1 MAIPTG
7 AAAYKKKDGILT
19 LTPDQKSVIWTP
31 NSAPGGP
38 PTVSLIVANIT
49 NLQQTPDTAAK
60 VMLKI
65 FDKPPEVP
73 EPVAYL
79 FHFNSPADPR
89 AEANVIRDLLSRLLA
104 NAKAN
109 DPSVPKAASGAGT
122 PVAGASGNGSAA
134 MTFANAALA
143 KPSSA
148 RLFDDEA
155 LKSDI
160 VLQQSL
166 MKADRELT
174 QMYMEG
180 RKTKPDSMSD
190 ATFNAHFW
198 SARINLLRA
207 HAIESSQKKGP
218 YNVLAQIKPSLQSS
232 TDPSRPSELKIKF
245 SVEQIQLIMTQHPL
259 VKRIYNENVPPLE
272 TNEFWERFF
281 LSKLSKKLRGER
293 PTGLEMA
300 DNIFDKYDEYEDI
313 TAFSSKHLSSHVP
326 HIIDLEGNEENQGGF
341 KSGNRK
347 DVEMRPRGRQDVPII
362 QTLNSISGKLLANA
376 VRSED
381 EPEGPRRVDDDTFQE
396 LTLRDLQGDAEESRI
411 MLNIKE
417 QSRFF
422 SSGSGQESDS
432 TALFARQNPA
442 KVLRGVQGDL
452 RTLGEDGAGGIAIH
466 PSMGI
471 DDEDDSDDEEMS
483 QTQVGSRDSRK
494 QAQQQILKSMLQ
506 RREQLY
512 GNESDET
519 TPMGLDAEITSTCN
533 LTHATTLEFLHQF
546 WSAFHS
552 GDPDRAAE
560 LGYLAE
566 ALKRSKERI
575 RAVGED
581 AKKKQNERVERHKQ
595 EIYEHYKRTGK
606 RIRPNPKSIPRTGE
620 EAEQAVA
627 KLMEPV
633 VSSLDRAVTTYS
645 RALAAEGIQASTE
658 R

>member
-7 AAAYKKKDGILT
+7 ATAYKKKDGILT

-38 PTVSLIVANIT
+38 PTVSLVIANIS

-65 FDKPPEVP
+65 FDKPPEAP

-89 AEANVIRDLLSRLLA
+89 AEANIIRDLLSKLLA
-104 NAKAN
+104 NAKAS
-109 DPSVPKAASGAGT
+109 DPSVPKAASGSGT
-122 PVAGASGNGSAA
+122 PVAAASGNGSAA

-143 KPSSA
+143 KPSPA

-160 VLQQSL
+160 DLQMSL
-166 MKADRELT
+166 MNSDRQLT

-218 YNVLAQIKPSLQSS
+218 YNVLAQVKPTLQPS
-232 TDPSRPSELKIKF
+232 TDPSKPSELKIKF
-245 SVEQIQLIMTQHPL
+245 SVEQIQMIMSQHPL
-259 VKRIYNENVPPLE
+259 IKRIYNENVPPLE
-272 TNEFWERFF
+272 TNAFWERFF
-281 LSKLSKKLRGER
+281 LSKLSRKLRGER

-300 DNIFDKYDEYEDI
+300 DNVFDKYDDYEDI
-313 TAFSSKHLSSHVP
+313 TAFSSKHLSRHVP

-341 KSGNRK
+341 KSGNCK
-347 DVEMRPRGRQDVPII
+347 DVEMRPRGRKDVPII
-362 QTLNSISGKLLANA
+362 QTLNSISGKLLAHIVPSDN
-376 VRSED
+376 
-381 EPEGPRRVDDDTFQE
+381 EPEGTTHVDDDTFQE
-396 LTLRDLQGDAEESRI
+396 LSLRDLQGDAEENRI
-411 MLNIKE
+411 TLNIKE

-422 SSGSGQESDS
+422 SSGSSEDS
-432 TALFARQNPA
+432 ETAALFARQDPA

-452 RTLGEDGAGGIAIH
+452 RTLGEDGAGGVAIH
-466 PSMGI
+466 PSLGI
-471 DDEDDSDDEEMS
+471 DDENDSDDEEM
-483 QTQVGSRDSRK
+483 TQPHVGSRDSRK

-512 GNESDET
+512 GDESDET
-519 TPMGLDAEITSTCN
+519 TPMGLDAEITATCN

-575 RAVGED
+575 KAVGED
-581 AKKKQNERVERHKQ
+581 AKKRQNERIERHKR
-595 EIYEHYKRTGK
+595 EIYELYKKTGK
-606 RIRPNPKSIPRTGE
+606 RFRPNPKSIPRTGE

-633 VSSLDRAVTTYS
+633 VSSLDRAITTYS
-645 RALAAEGIQASTE
+645 KALATEGIQTSTE